1 MGTILSSDCKW
12 TKQYNT
18 TIERAS
24 KQLNILRKLKFKLN
38 KQYLDIY
45 QIYIG
50 IYSLKESMKI
60 SKR

>member
-1 MGTILSSDCKW
+1 VNVNGQ
-12 TKQYNT
+12 QYNT